1 MMKKRAK
8 NKNIY
13 FVLFTVLLV
22 SLFIVSLSIGPVT
35 ISFKDTYAHF
45 FGQYNPVIQLR
56 LMRALMAVIT
66 ACGLAAAG
74 VILQCLLRN
83 PLADPYVLGIS
94 AGSATGA
101 VMAIISGLNM
111 YVFIL
116 PVPMFFAFIGA
127 MASIF
132 VVYRLAVFRGRL
144 SVQNLVL
151 AGIAI
156 NALLSSLLLFTIYA
170 SRTEAVHGIV
180 WWLLGSFQLFE
191 TKVLIF
197 SGSIVFICLLAS
209 VPFLK
214 ELNVISLGEDMAT
227 YVGVNVEFLKTYF
240 FIISGILTAAVVSSV
255 GMIGF
260 VGLVIPHI
268 ARKLFGPDTRY
279 LFGFSILIGAIFL
292 ILSDIFCRLIF
303 APAEL
308 PVGVIT
314 SLVGAPFFIFVLIK
328 TRNEQ

>member
-1 MMKKRAK
+1 MKNSAK
-8 NKNIY
+8 NKGAY
-13 FVLFTVLLV
+13 FFLLAALLIL
-22 SLFIVSLSIGPVT
+22 LFIVSLSVGPVT
-35 ISFKDTYAHF
+35 ISLKDTYAYF
-45 FGQYNPVIQLR
+45 FGQYNPVVQLR
-56 LMRALMAVIT
+56 LMRAVMAVIT

-74 VILQCLLRN
+74 VILQGLLRN

-101 VMAIISGLNM
+101 VIAIISGLNM
-111 YVFIL
+111 YIFIL
-116 PVPMFFAFIGA
+116 PVPMLFAFIGA
-127 MASIF
+127 VISIF
-132 VVYRLAVFRGRL
+132 VVYRLAIFRGRL

-151 AGIAI
+151 AGIAV

-191 TKVLIF
+191 AKVLVF
-197 SGSIVFICLLAS
+197 SGSVVFICLLAS

-214 ELNVISLGEDMAT
+214 ELNAISLGEDTAV

-240 FIISGILTAAVVSSV
+240 FVIAGILTAAIVSSV

-292 ILSDIFCRLIF
+292 ILSDIFCRMVF

-308 PVGVIT
+308 PVGVVT